1 MEYLRVRVVRVTAA
15 DERALRSVQLWPL
28 AGPLVAE
35 RSPPSR
41 RTAAPPVHRVA
52 GAPLAAALLSAA
64 LAIATVGT
72 LLLALKYDF
81 FIKKMKEKKICFELQ
96 TDKTCQLIDCQV

>member
-81 FIKKMKEKKICFELQ
+81 FIKKNERKKNLF
-96 TDKTCQLIDCQV
+96 